1 MKSWLDRATRILL
14 RKGLRRGLGGDGR
27 WLAVG
32 ALAWF
37 VRFLMK
43 KREPEVVRESLRPGE
58 TLVVTNL
65 GPPPRGRKARRA
77 FDEAR
82 DRAPLPAGAAE

>member
-1 MKSWLDRATRILL
+1 MKSWLDRATRSLV
-14 RKGLRRGLGGDGR
+14 RQGLRRGLGGDGK

-32 ALAWF
+32 AVAWF

-43 KREPEVVRESLRPGE
+43 KREPAVIAEQLRPGE
-58 TLVVTNL
+58 TLVVTNV

-82 DRAPLPAGAAE
+82 DKTPLPAGAAK